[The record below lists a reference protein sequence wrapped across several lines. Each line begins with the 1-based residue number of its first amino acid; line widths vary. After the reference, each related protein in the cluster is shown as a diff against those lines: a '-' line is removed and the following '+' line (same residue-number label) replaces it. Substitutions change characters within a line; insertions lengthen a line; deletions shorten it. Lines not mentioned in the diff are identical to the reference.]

1 MDIMKALLIY
11 LSATM
16 TLAVQSTS
24 APKETPTPS
33 PVPAAVVETLAPEGE
48 QTETAEA
55 TTVPPAETLAAAA
68 TEKPTPVPVPTITP
82 NLKGYRNLGMGA
94 KGKEVKKLQ
103 EKLIEMKYLPEGAAD
118 GAYGRQTYNAVRKF
132 QYYNGL
138 KQDGVAGRATQTN
151 LFENPDI
158 VPNPAAK
165 DETPAP
171 EVTPEAAAEATPSA
185 ETAEAGE
192 ELYTEPS
199 ESSLTAVP
207 PELLDKYMNTEAPEK
222 SGTGTKTADAGD
234 AGDELKEEPKEE
246 AAGEEKPTE
255 EPTEKPKEEITE
267 EPAEEPTEEPTEET
281 KEEVTEKP
289 KEEVTEKP
297 TEEPTEEPEEEVT
310 EEPAEEP
317 AEEPEEEV
325 TEEPAEVPT
334 EEPEEEREEIIENVD
349 LDADV
354 YETIIGSVALNESDG
369 PLEFVATEDGV
380 PVTAKPRL
388 MQNGAKIRVSL
399 DDLCQCAEGWQLTDD
414 GVGTIVLEA
423 AGYTLAIYNEES
435 GCSATVD
442 GTEIQMKDDDL
453 DFSTKGHFINAE
465 FLATAL
471 KGEAEWE
478 PEENTLM
485 LRIRDKAEEE
495 TSD

>member
-1 MDIMKALLIY
+1 MDIMKTLLIY

-16 TLAVQSTS
+16 AFAVQSTS

-33 PVPAAVVETLAPEGE
+33 PEPVAVIETAAPEDGE
-48 QTETAEA
+48 ASTADIMTA
-55 TTVPPAETLAAAA
+55 APAVTPASAAAA

-82 NLKGYRNLGMGA
+82 NQKGYHNLGMGA

-118 GAYGRQTYNAVRKF
+118 GAYGRQTYNAVKKF

-138 KQDGVAGRATQTN
+138 RQDGIAGRATQTN
-151 LFENPDI
+151 LFENPEV
-158 VPNPAAK
+158 VPNPEAVPTTEA
-165 DETPAP
+165 AP
-171 EVTPEAAAEATPSA
+171 ETTPGAESAEPGAEPAEAAAEGEDAP
-185 ETAEAGE
+185 AG
-192 ELYTEPS
+192 
-199 ESSLTAVP
+199 LTAVP
-207 PELLDKYMNTEAPEK
+207 PDLLNQYMSEA
-222 SGTGTKTADAGD
+222 GTFEAVEDQE
-234 AGDELKEEPKEE
+234 DETTDEQAEEPEE
-246 AAGEEKPTE
+246 DVTGEGTE
-255 EPTEKPKEEITE
+255 EPAEEPVEVQGEEPAEELTE
-267 EPAEEPTEEPTEET
+267 EPAEEPTEEPA
-281 KEEVTEKP
+281 
-289 KEEVTEKP
+289 
-297 TEEPTEEPEEEVT
+297 EEPT

-317 AEEPEEEV
+317 K
-325 TEEPAEVPT
+325 EEPAEEPT
-334 EEPEEEREEIIENVD
+334 EEPKEETAAEPAEESEATGEPEEEREEIVENVD

-354 YETIIGSVALNESDG
+354 YESIIGSVALNEGDG

-399 DDLCQCAEGWQLTDD
+399 DDLCKCAEGWQLTDD

-423 AGYTLAIYNEES
+423 AGYTLAIYNEEN

-442 GTEIQMKDDDL
+442 GTEVPMKEDDL
-453 DFSTKGHFINAE
+453 DFSTEGHFINAE
-465 FLATAL
+465 FLASSL
-471 KGEAEWE
+471 KGEAVWE

-485 LRIRDKAEEE
+485 LRIREKADGE